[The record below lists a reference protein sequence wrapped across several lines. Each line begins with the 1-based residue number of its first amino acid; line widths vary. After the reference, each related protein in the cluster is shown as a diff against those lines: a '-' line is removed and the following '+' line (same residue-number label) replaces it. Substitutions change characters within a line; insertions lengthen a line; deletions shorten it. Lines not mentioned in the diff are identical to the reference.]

1 MNRRSP
7 TLAGNL
13 GGSAVE
19 RPKSTGWG
27 PGEHAG
33 QGGAAGGGWEP
44 GREMQPCS

>member
-1 MNRRSP
+1 MNRRNP

-33 QGGAAGGGWEP
+33 QGAPPEGGWEP
-44 GREMQPCS
+44 GWEMQPSS